1 MNACSS
7 TPFLKRPTAWMAA
20 PLLWIAGVV
29 VLSVIGLTATP
40 DWIANHFDQD
50 GASPVEAATIA
61 LFWLQIAFFW
71 LVPPMRPGRWRAFWL
86 TNFSLLTFFAIC
98 RQLDWHRLLVTPS
111 GLPGATRGTPFKM
124 KFLLNVRNP
133 LPDRILVA
141 LCFVLVF
148 ALCGGTL
155 LYFLP
160 RLLRGLFRM
169 HPVCWTIGFFGGT
182 LILIQIFDRMSS
194 VLRKDFGIHLTDRQ
208 HALTTALEEG
218 LELLLPL
225 FIILAVLQAHF
236 IYLDSDAESGPL
248 ARHRA
253 L

>member
-1 MNACSS
+1 
-7 TPFLKRPTAWMAA
+7 MAA
-20 PLLWIAGVV
+20 PLLWVAGVAA
-29 VLSVIGLTATP
+29 LSVTGLTAAP

-71 LVPPMRPGRWRAFWL
+71 LVPPMRPGRGRAFWL
-86 TNFSLLTFFAIC
+86 ADFSLLSFFAIC
-98 RQLDWHRLLVTPS
+98 RQLDWHKLLVAPP

-124 KFLLNVRNP
+124 KFLLNARNP
-133 LPDRILVA
+133 LSDRILVA
-141 LCFVLVF
+141 LCFALVI

-160 RLLRGLFRM
+160 RLIRGLFQL

-182 LILIQIFDRMSS
+182 LILIQLFDRASS
-194 VLRKDFGIHLTDRQ
+194 VLRKEFGILLTARQ
-208 HALTTALEEG
+208 DALATALEEG

-225 FIILAVLQAHF
+225 FILVAVLQAHF
-236 IYLDSDAESGPL
+236 IYLAADAESGPL